1 MIDKRM
7 EESLINLKVIA
18 RLKNGDKLV
27 IRGAHL
33 AIDTHYPYVQMVTRY
48 VLGDDRN
55 TTVEFISNVIE
66 KPNIKEA
73 PSNNAV
79 IGRYILN
86 KKIFKFLKTQKRGKG
101 GEIHI
106 TDSIKAM
113 IENKFQ
119 FIGHKFSGKY
129 LDCGSMKGYIKST
142 LEISKL

>member
-1 MIDKRM
+1 MMVNKSNVNRWGIFSSSKKLDK
-7 EESLINLKVIA
+7 NNFVIS
-18 RLKNGDKLV
+18 D
-27 IRGAHL
+27 
-33 AIDTHYPYVQMVTRY
+33 
-48 VLGDDRN
+48 
-55 TTVEFISNVIE
+55 VIE
-66 KPNIKEA
+66 KPSIKEA

-86 KKIFKFLKTQKRGKG
+86 KNIFKFLKTQKKGKG

-113 IENKFQ
+113 IENKFK

-129 LDCGSMKGYIKST
+129 LDCGSMNGYIKST